1 MQAIARCGEIGIV
14 MQGRL
19 LKGVW
24 LACMLER
31 RRTACTMGL
40 ALLGLAAITSACRPS
55 HASVHPSPILHPFA
69 PADISSNNLL
79 IREEKG
85 ETCRLL
91 LADPS
96 ITMRACDLAKPD
108 MCARRLL
115 LLAAAW
121 ANQHRIATVGQD
133 RRCATLCRRSDC
145 IASTWLWGS
154 STCRY
159 KRFDPTADTYSMSF
173 SFLEVLNW
181 VLLLRASG
189 AGRWCAGITPARNI
203 PCSCLPPSQS
213 SSSASSSFSPRSC
226 GCAQRAPRFPCFSW

>member
-1 MQAIARCGEIGIV
+1 MRVPVPHKRGQLLCHHCCCCMPTLPCRRVQRAHAGHCALRRDRHRDARQVASGH
-14 MQGRL
+14 
-19 LKGVW
+19 VW

-40 ALLGLAAITSACRPS
+40 ALPGLAAIVSACRPS

-85 ETCRLL
+85 DTCRLL

-121 ANQHRIATVGQD
+121 ATSTALQLLARTAVVPPFAAGLTASRPPGCGVPPPAAT
-133 RRCATLCRRSDC
+133 S
-145 IASTWLWGS
+145 ASTPP
-154 STCRY
+154 
-159 KRFDPTADTYSMSF
+159 PTRTA
-173 SFLEVLNW
+173 
-181 VLLLRASG
+181 
-189 AGRWCAGITPARNI
+189 
-203 PCSCLPPSQS
+203 
-213 SSSASSSFSPRSC
+213 
-226 GCAQRAPRFPCFSW
+226 